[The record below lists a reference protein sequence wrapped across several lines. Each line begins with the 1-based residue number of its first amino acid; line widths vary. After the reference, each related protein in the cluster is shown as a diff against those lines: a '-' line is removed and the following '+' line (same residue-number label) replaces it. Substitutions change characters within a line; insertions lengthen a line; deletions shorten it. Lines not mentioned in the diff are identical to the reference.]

1 MILPSHWPAHPG
13 PALLLAPMA
22 GFCDQSFRR
31 LCKSFGAD
39 LLTSEFVMANAVLN
53 AGDDS
58 RLWDLVRFGED
69 ERPFGIQLF
78 GANAALLAKAAVK
91 IRDRFR
97 PDFIDINY
105 GCPAPK
111 IVGQN
116 AGSAL
121 LKDLPSALTIAKAVV
136 DAVPDTP
143 VTAKMRLGWDFSHIV
158 AVDFARMLE
167 QAGVRALAVHGR
179 TRIQGY
185 SGDADWKAIAAVVK
199 AVRIPVAGNGAVN
212 GGYPAELIR
221 ESGVAGVMVGRAA
234 LGNPWIFSQL
244 RAVLAGEAEPE
255 KPGPDLR
262 RNTLLAYARSL
273 DAAGET
279 FSHIRP
285 KIKPFTGDLPGA
297 RKLRHAIDGA
307 KTLAEL
313 EALLNPP
320 L

>member
-13 PALLLAPMA
+13 PALFLAPMA

-31 LCKSFGAD
+31 LCKGFGAEV
-39 LLTSEFVMANAVLN
+39 LTSEFVMANAVLN

-78 GANAALLAKAAVK
+78 GADAGLLGEAAAKV
-91 IRDRFR
+91 RERFR
-97 PDFIDINY
+97 PDFIDLNY

-121 LKDLPSALTIAKAVV
+121 LKDLPNALAIAKAVV
-136 DAVPDTP
+136 EAAPDTP

-158 AVDFARMLE
+158 AADFAKMLE
-167 QAGVRALAVHGR
+167 SVGVRAVTVHGR

-199 AVRIPVAGNGAVN
+199 AVQIPVVGNGAVN
-212 GGYPAELIR
+212 GTYPAEIIR

-234 LGNPWIFSQL
+234 LGNPWIFRQL
-244 RAVLAGEAEPE
+244 RAALAGEAEPE
-255 KPGPDLR
+255 KPTPDQR
-262 RNTLLAYARSL
+262 RSALLAYARSL

-285 KIKPFTGDLPGA
+285 KIKPFTGDLAGA

-313 EALLNPP
+313 EALLTRPV
-320 L
+320 